1 MKQIFFA
8 AGVASL
14 MMLASCGNGSSEKAS
29 SDSTATTTTSVDSS
43 AKPAAAPAAEGTQV
57 AMANLQSTADS
68 TKNLGTAKFYKLAD
82 GKIRLDLEINMP
94 ERKDSN
100 VAVHFHEHGD
110 CGMKGDNSH
119 GHWNPTNAKHGEW
132 GSASFHAG
140 DIGNIKLDGT
150 GHGTKSVTTDLW
162 SVDEGTKDIVGK
174 AIIVHGG
181 TDDYKTQPS
190 GNSGPRVGCGVI
202 TKM

>member
-1 MKQIFFA
+1 MKQTFLA
-8 AGVASL
+8 AGVAAL
-14 MMLASCGNGSSEKAS
+14 LILASCGSGSSEKATADS
-29 SDSTATTTTSVDSS
+29 SSTTALVDS
-43 AKPAAAPAAEGTQV
+43 AATPAAAAEGTQV
-57 AMANLQSTADS
+57 AVANLESTADS
-68 TKNLGTAKFYKLAD
+68 TKNLGTARFYKLAD

-110 CGMKGDNSH
+110 CGMKGENSH
-119 GHWNPTNAKHGEW
+119 GHWNPTKAQHGEW

-140 DIGNIKLDGT
+140 DIGNIKLDAT

-162 SVDEGTKDIVGK
+162 SVDAGDKDIIGK
-174 AIIVHGG
+174 AVIVHGG